1 MVEEEKVYQYAHNW
15 AIHVWYEADLEY
27 SKHQSDEVLKEEV
40 QEAWQT
46 LMAIEKIGKE
56 KGYKI

>member
-1 MVEEEKVYQYAHNW
+1 MTEEKIFQYAYKW
-15 AIHVWYEADLEY
+15 AVHIWYEADLEY

-46 LMAIEKIGKE
+46 LIELEQIAESK
-56 KGYKI
+56 